1 MSKTSN
7 TFWKT
12 YLECSFRL
20 VIVTELNSKI
30 LNEMTFSG
38 GEAYAQSTVVDERMQ
53 QSDLNY
59 RMTWQKKQC
68 KYMYLKRY
76 TNHDVLMEIYWSYIW
91 TWRAAFLDVR
101 CCQDSSKKDFCI
113 LVWSFLIN
121 TTSLRF
127 HRFPYGYVYQSFL
140 SLWLLGVP

>member
-1 MSKTSN
+1 MITFHQNVSFFQMSKTSN

-76 TNHDVLMEIYWSYIW
+76 TNHDVLMEIYWSLYLDLKDNIF
-91 TWRAAFLDVR
+91 AARVARTALKKTFVFLLEV
-101 CCQDSSKKDFCI
+101 SS
-113 LVWSFLIN
+113 
-121 TTSLRF
+121 
-127 HRFPYGYVYQSFL
+127 
-140 SLWLLGVP
+140 